1 MLGTVLG
8 PPVNTVRTSFV
19 TSGIISTSAGGV
31 VIDAWGLR
39 APLWLGAAMAVTGLL
54 TVLPDFGHRAA
65 TRTSSVVAGSSTPAE
80 RPERS

>member
-1 MLGTVLG
+1 
-8 PPVNTVRTSFV
+8 
-19 TSGIISTSAGGV
+19 